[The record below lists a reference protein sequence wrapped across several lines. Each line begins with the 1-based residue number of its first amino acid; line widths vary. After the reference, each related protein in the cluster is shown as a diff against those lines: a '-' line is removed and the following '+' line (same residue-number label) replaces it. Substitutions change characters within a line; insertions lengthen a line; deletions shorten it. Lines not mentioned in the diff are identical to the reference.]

1 MKTFRIERCNEHRD
15 ICYIE
20 AESYE
25 EVQKIFEKDFYLS
38 DYDWEDEPISEDI
51 ISRIYCTEVE
61 YYEDDDFYE
70 EVDDSKLLFDY
81 NK

>member
-25 EVQKIFEKDFYLS
+25 EVQKIFDKDFYLS
-38 DYDWEDEPISEDI
+38 DYDWEDEPISEDM
-51 ISRIYCTEVE
+51 ISKIYCTEVE
-61 YYEDDDFYE
+61 YNEDYDLYD
-70 EVDDSKLLFDY
+70 EVDNSKVLFDCY
-81 NK
+81 K